1 MECADRT
8 GARTSRLG
16 NERGSIFRPLPL
28 ASQKSGPEAGSVS
41 AAAQGQE
48 RGIGRARRRVDSPD
62 PSHPG
67 GRGMAWLRLAM
78 KTTGKTAPVSLGL
91 SAILWKRQLA
101 RNGGRASNK
110 GPTTKLD
117 RPTFTPPWR
126 W

>member
-16 NERGSIFRPLPL
+16 NERGSIFRPFPL

-41 AAAQGQE
+41 ATAQGQE
-48 RGIGRARRRVDSPD
+48 RGIDRARRRVDSPD
-62 PSHPG
+62 PSHP

-91 SAILWKRQLA
+91 SAILWNRRLA
-101 RNGGRASNK
+101 RNGGRASD
-110 GPTTKLD
+110 GAQRRSWIDQLLH
-117 RPTFTPPWR
+117 R
-126 W
+126 